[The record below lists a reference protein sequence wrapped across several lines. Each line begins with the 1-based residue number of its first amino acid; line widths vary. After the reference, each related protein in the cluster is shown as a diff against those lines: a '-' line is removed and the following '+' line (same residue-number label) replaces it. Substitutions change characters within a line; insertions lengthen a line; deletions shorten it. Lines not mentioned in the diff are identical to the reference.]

1 MVKYHV
7 PHPGSPVEELKVAFC
22 LTGASRSLP
31 TVPLLRG
38 FKKNVLQSR
47 RYVAA
52 AFAALSLSPS
62 VPGVHDSNLTL
73 ADKLSNVLYVRRAMQ
88 RLQPELKSWVTI
100 NSSEV
105 IAQYGQRSCPSGG
118 GLQPTSRTT
127 PTTTMWLT
135 SLYAMQRCYSLVR
148 GYELGR
154 LDNFA
159 FDYVVRLRPDQLYH
173 KPFPLA
179 INVSVADWP
188 DDRVLKSAGQEGFA
202 LMPQGPVAAVYF
214 RTFASAGSCT
224 LIAPSTP
231 SLGQAVGL
239 LGVPVRTNS
248 ELFGPTQ
255 QCWRP
260 ELEAQLGPCLVGATL
275 RLHHIP
281 VNTAAANPG
290 PLAWMCNYDP
300 ETAMPAWP
308 FSPMPP
314 SVSCVTYKD
323 VLKRPRPQDLVE
335 SALETAAAAAV
346 VQDPL
351 LACLL
356 ILAAL
361 AALYNRAELAE
372 QAEQARARAAA
383 LVRALVARASLLLLG
398 REVDLNPQP

>member
-31 TVPLLRG
+31 TVPVLRG

-52 AFAALSLSPS
+52 AFAALSLSPN
-62 VPGVHDSNLTL
+62 VPGIHDSNLTL
-73 ADKLSNVLYVRRAMQ
+73 ANKLSNVLYVRRAMQ

-105 IAQYGQRSCPSGG
+105 IAQYGQRSCPAGG
-118 GLQPTSRTT
+118 GLQPTTHTT
-127 PTTTMWLT
+127 PVTTMWLT

-154 LDNFA
+154 FDKFA

-188 DDRVLKSAGQEGFA
+188 DDRVLKPAGQEGVA

-214 RTFASAGSCT
+214 RTFTSAGSCT

-231 SLGQAVGL
+231 SLGQATL
-239 LGVPVRTNS
+239 TLT
-248 ELFGPTQ
+248 LAPTPTLTLAPTPTPTPTAIARAGGRSARRAPAHQ
-255 QCWRP
+255 HGALRP
-260 ELEAQLGPCLVGATL
+260 
-275 RLHHIP
+275 H
-281 VNTAAANPG
+281 TAV
-290 PLAWMCNYDP
+290 LA
-300 ETAMPAWP
+300 
-308 FSPMPP
+308 
-314 SVSCVTYKD
+314 
-323 VLKRPRPQDLVE
+323 
-335 SALETAAAAAV
+335 
-346 VQDPL
+346 
-351 LACLL
+351 
-356 ILAAL
+356 
-361 AALYNRAELAE
+361 
-372 QAEQARARAAA
+372 ARARGAARPLPNWGHPSPA
-383 LVRALVARASLLLLG
+383 PHATSTARPVLVVPAGLDAA
-398 REVDLNPQP
+398 EA